1 SQPWLYHPEP
11 ETEENGRY
19 GGRCQQN
26 LCEYLCPNWH
36 TLFSLV
42 YSAQN
47 GLGQAGHGKKLNE
60 PGHGTKQAT
69 HEHQLNLFLAERR
82 PKDVLELFRTQGF
95 HLACQHARYDRRAL
109 TVESRITEYIPSC
122 QHRFLIHHTLE
133 LSVTGHAHRHLG
145 RQLHDHGIVEHGAQ
159 VSLDNGTGSVAMLT
173 VDHGIGHFLH
183 RDQFLRHQARP
194 DITDFIL
201 APQKQAL
208 QLPEQYPAR
217 AYRCKNQV
225 YGNPV
230 RDKANEKSAYRQ

>member
-1 SQPWLYHPEP
+1 GYLPDRFCNALLNATGDLRLNLIGGVDQFLDALSQPWLYHPEP

-109 TVESRITEYIPSC
+109 TVESR
-122 QHRFLIHHTLE
+122 
-133 LSVTGHAHRHLG
+133 
-145 RQLHDHGIVEHGAQ
+145 
-159 VSLDNGTGSVAMLT
+159 
-173 VDHGIGHFLH
+173 
-183 RDQFLRHQARP
+183 
-194 DITDFIL
+194 
-201 APQKQAL
+201 
-208 QLPEQYPAR
+208 
-217 AYRCKNQV
+217 
-225 YGNPV
+225 
-230 RDKANEKSAYRQ
+230 